1 MPFDEPRD
9 HGGGGG
15 EDWFFIAKALQ
26 EDVPRGCPVSVIYDG
41 RLAAFTARET
51 LPKGLAVNFSFLE
64 GIVSVSYEMA
74 PGERRY
80 TRGSFE

>member
-15 EDWFFIAKALQ
+15 EDWFFIAKTLQ

-51 LPKGLAVNFSFLE
+51 LIATGRSTR
-64 GIVSVSYEMA
+64 VS
-74 PGERRY
+74 
-80 TRGSFE
+80 GSPTKVRAS